1 MGGMEQERD
10 EGMRKMA
17 ELPAE
22 QMPREKLISRGR
34 AALSDEELIAL
45 FLRTGLPGCNV
56 LQLAARLK
64 QAAGSLTVLGSM
76 EAREIAACCKGI
88 GTAKAATLAAVFE
101 LGQRAVQESMQAEVM
116 DSPEKVYRL
125 LAGELR
131 YERQENILVLLLN
144 VKRQLLG
151 RCHVAKGTLSR
162 VMTHGRDVFREAV
175 RHSAAS
181 IILVH
186 NHPSGDPTPSEADRQ
201 LTKNIAESGE
211 LLGIPL
217 RDHVIIGTEGVQR
230 VQPYYSFK
238 EQGYL

>member
-1 MGGMEQERD
+1 MEQERD
-10 EGMRKMA
+10 EGTRKMA
-17 ELPAE
+17 DLPAE

-64 QAAGSLTVLGSM
+64 QAAGSLTALGAM

-144 VKRQLLG
+144 VKRQLLA
-151 RCHVAKGTLSR
+151 RHHVAKGTLTR
-162 VMTHGRDVFREAV
+162 VMTHGRDVFREAI

-201 LTKNIAESGE
+201 LTQNIAECGE

-217 RDHVIIGTEGVQR
+217 RDHIIIGTEGAQR
-230 VQPYYSFK
+230 ACPYFSFK
-238 EQGYL
+238 EHSSL